1 MLKPSFNRKLVL
13 TNMAEFTTLLCYPR
27 MPLYEAAQSWEVL
40 RGQSLAEIGASIDLT
55 TLKAQYYPLAR
66 QRAGSEELMGLRG
79 KILGIA
85 EEFGFPSVV
94 SSKVLVEFDRYVGP
108 EIHAQMTIMPADAS
122 SIDVW
127 NFVNTAVVPD
137 VVLWRYGRFH
147 TQNKKWI
154 ISEDRL
160 FDMTRTTIGRLWWRV
175 HLLGSEL
182 AGKLG
187 EDEVVNLLEKPRI
200 GGYPL
205 LSRAMGARLLTFASE
220 SNTGR
225 RMELFRDAT
234 KRLLRKMAVQSVFIM
249 TPEQIDDFVTSLF
262 LESATALGISP
273 LASTKAT
280 KEPDSKEGRFATDWP
295 IL

>member
-1 MLKPSFNRKLVL
+1 
-13 TNMAEFTTLLCYPR
+13 MAELEALLCYPR
-27 MPLYEAAQSWEVL
+27 TPLYEASLAWELL
-40 RGQSLAEIGASIDLT
+40 RTQSLSEIGASLDLKSI
-55 TLKAQYYPLAR
+55 LAQYYPLAR
-66 QRAGSEELMGLRG
+66 QRAGSEELTILRS

-85 EEFGFPSVV
+85 EEFGFPSAV
-94 SSKVLVEFDRYVGP
+94 SSKVLVEFDRSVGP

-127 NFVNTAVVPD
+127 NFINTAVVPD
-137 VVLWRYGRFH
+137 VVLWRYGRFNA
-147 TQNKKWI
+147 QAKKWS

-175 HLLGSEL
+175 HLLGPEL

-205 LSRAMGARLLTFASE
+205 LSRAMGAGLLAFASE

-234 KRLLRKMAVQSVFIM
+234 KRLLRKMAVQSVFVM
-249 TPEQIDDFVTSLF
+249 TPGQIDEFVTALF
-262 LESATALGISP
+262 LESATALGIP
-273 LASTKAT
+273 LPEAPTATPSTADFQAS
-280 KEPDSKEGRFATDWP
+280 RFAANWP
-295 IL
+295 MF

>member
-1 MLKPSFNRKLVL
+1 
-13 TNMAEFTTLLCYPR
+13 MAEIHTLLCYPR

-40 RGQSLAEIGASIDLT
+40 RRQSLAEIGASLDLT
-55 TLKAQYYPLAR
+55 TVQAQYYPLAR
-66 QRAGSEELMGLRG
+66 QRAGSDELLGLRG

-94 SSKVLVEFDRYVGP
+94 SSKFLVEFDRTVGP

-127 NFVNTAVVPD
+127 NFINTVVVPD

-147 TQNKKWI
+147 TQSKNWI

-175 HLLGSEL
+175 HLLGPEL

-187 EDEVVNLLEKPRI
+187 EDEVVNLLERPRI

-205 LSRAMGARLLTFASE
+205 LSRAMGARLLAFASE

-234 KRLLRKMAVQSVFIM
+234 KRLLRKMTVQSVFVM
-249 TPEQIDDFVTSLF
+249 TPVQIEEFVTSLF
-262 LESATALGISP
+262 LESATALGISLP
-273 LASTKAT
+273 EAPAKTQS
-280 KEPDSKEGRFATDWP
+280 EVDSAVSRFAASWP
-295 IL
+295 MF

>member
-1 MLKPSFNRKLVL
+1 
-13 TNMAEFTTLLCYPR
+13 MAEIQTLLCYPR
-27 MPLYEAAQSWEVL
+27 LPLYQAAQSWEVL
-40 RGQSLAEIGASIDLT
+40 RGQSLREIGASIDLRT
-55 TLKAQYYPLAR
+55 VQAQYYPLAR
-66 QRAGSEELMGLRG
+66 QRAGSQELLSLRG

-85 EEFGFPSVV
+85 DEFGFPSVV
-94 SSKVLVEFDRYVGP
+94 SSKVLVEFDRSVGP
-108 EIHAQMTIMPADAS
+108 ELHAQMTIMPADAS

-127 NFVNTAVVPD
+127 NFINTAVVPD

-147 TQNKKWI
+147 TQTKKWN

-175 HLLGSEL
+175 HLLGPEL
-182 AGKLG
+182 ASRLG

-234 KRLLRKMAVQSVFIM
+234 KRLLRKMAVQSVFVM
-249 TPEQIDDFVTSLF
+249 TPDQIDEFIISLF
-262 LESATALGISP
+262 LESATALDIP
-273 LASTKAT
+273 LPEAPLEVAT
-280 KEPDSKEGRFATDWP
+280 RERTIVTDWP
-295 IL
+295 IF

>member
-1 MLKPSFNRKLVL
+1 
-13 TNMAEFTTLLCYPR
+13 

-40 RGQSLAEIGASIDLT
+40 RGQSLREIGASIDLST
-55 TLKAQYYPLAR
+55 VQAQYYPLAR
-66 QRAGSEELMGLRG
+66 QRAGSEELLGLRR
-79 KILGIA
+79 KILGLA
-85 EEFGFPSVV
+85 EEFGFPSAV
-94 SSKVLVEFDRYVGP
+94 SSKVLVEFDRSVGP
-108 EIHAQMTIMPADAS
+108 ELHAQMTIMPADAS

-127 NFVNTAVVPD
+127 NFINAAVVPD

-147 TQNKKWI
+147 TQTKKWN

-175 HLLGSEL
+175 HLLGPEL
-182 AGKLG
+182 ARRLG

-234 KRLLRKMAVQSVFIM
+234 KRLLRKMAVQSVFVM
-249 TPEQIDDFVTSLF
+249 TPEQIDEFVASLF
-262 LESATALGISP
+262 LESATALDIP
-273 LASTKAT
+273 MREAPTEMLAQERT
-280 KEPDSKEGRFATDWP
+280 FATDWP
-295 IL
+295 IF

>member
-1 MLKPSFNRKLVL
+1 MD
-13 TNMAEFTTLLCYPR
+13 EFRTLLCYPR
-27 MPLYEAAQSWEVL
+27 MPLYESAQSWEML
-40 RGQSLAEIGASIDLT
+40 RGQSLAEIGGSLDLT
-55 TLKAQYYPLAR
+55 TVQAQYYPLAR
-66 QRAGSEELMGLRG
+66 QRAGSEELLGLRG
-79 KILGIA
+79 KILANA

-94 SSKVLVEFDRYVGP
+94 SSKVLVEFDRSVGP
-108 EIHAQMTIMPADAS
+108 EVHAQMTIMPADAS

-127 NFVNTAVVPD
+127 NFINTAVVPD

-147 TQNKKWI
+147 TQTKKWI

-175 HLLGSEL
+175 HLLGPEL
-182 AGKLG
+182 ARKLG

-234 KRLLRKMAVQSVFIM
+234 KRLLRKMAVQSVFVM
-249 TPEQIDDFVTSLF
+249 TPVQIDEFVTSLF
-262 LESATALGISP
+262 LESATALGIPSP
-273 LASTKAT
+273 EAPTKASSEADSQESRLAS
-280 KEPDSKEGRFATDWP
+280 DWP
-295 IL
+295 IF